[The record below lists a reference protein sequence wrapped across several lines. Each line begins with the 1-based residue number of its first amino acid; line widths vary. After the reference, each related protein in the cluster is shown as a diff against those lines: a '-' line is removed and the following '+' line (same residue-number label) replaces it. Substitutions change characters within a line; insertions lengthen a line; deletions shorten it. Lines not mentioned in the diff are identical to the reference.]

1 MRSQLKHKTVDM
13 IKNYNNS
20 HLQNYSHTVVARGH
34 FAPSYFYFCHRLY
47 CLTNAT
53 IVVRLKVDLHNCSN
67 PFETP
72 TADFNARRT
81 EIAWR
86 QSVDLTQICEMRTF
100 LSTKKE

>member
-20 HLQNYSHTVVARGH
+20 HLQNYSHTVVARGQ

-53 IVVRLKVDLHNCSN
+53 IVVR
-67 PFETP
+67 
-72 TADFNARRT
+72 
-81 EIAWR
+81 
-86 QSVDLTQICEMRTF
+86 
-100 LSTKKE
+100 